1 MFNITVY
8 EEVKIKKTKKN
19 FFAKSK
25 GYEDTVIKGYIFNKV
40 ENIFNDYINDLYN

>member
-1 MFNITVY
+1 MKKWRLKKQKK
-8 EEVKIKKTKKN
+8 KI
-19 FFAKSK
+19 AKSK